1 MKVDEKE
8 YIDNMLNKY
17 KEMLSDKIASKMQK
31 TDIKASCAEIVERLS
46 KKIASVIRLYKKERL
61 RLKQKIK

>member
-17 KEMLSDKIASKMQK
+17 KEMLSDKIASKMQ
-31 TDIKASCAEIVERLS
+31 INR
-46 KKIASVIRLYKKERL
+46 Y
-61 RLKQKIK
+61 